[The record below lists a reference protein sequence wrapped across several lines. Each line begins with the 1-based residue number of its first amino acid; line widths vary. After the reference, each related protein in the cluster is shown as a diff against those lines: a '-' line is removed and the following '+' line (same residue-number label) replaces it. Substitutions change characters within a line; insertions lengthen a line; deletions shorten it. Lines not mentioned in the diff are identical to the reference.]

1 MINDTIDILDG
12 RVVNLQIEFVAVA
25 DIDENKFQILARAK
39 EALATRMFRTK
50 YDMGEAFIISDIF
63 SVLKNVDGVLD
74 VKDVNVSQKH
84 GSLYSTFMYR
94 VEPNITPDGRLIK
107 IPENAV
113 FEIRYPNSDIVGSII

>member
-12 RVVNLQIEFVAVA
+12 RVVNLKIEFIAVA

-50 YDMGEAFIISDIF
+50 YDMGEAFRISDIF

-74 VKDVNVSQKH
+74 VKDVKVSQKH